1 MTAAKGTLKEIRDE
15 QRAHRADSAQLL
27 QRFLRIEQEFKLLQK
42 GHQESLERE
51 REFER
56 KISALEELIKQQ
68 APAAAP
74 PSPPPSFGL
83 GDLAVI

>member
-1 MTAAKGTLKEIRDE
+1 MEIRNE

-56 KISALEELIKQQ
+56 RSSSSRLPHPLL
-68 APAAAP
+68 AP
-74 PSPPPSFGL
+74 P
-83 GDLAVI
+83 LA